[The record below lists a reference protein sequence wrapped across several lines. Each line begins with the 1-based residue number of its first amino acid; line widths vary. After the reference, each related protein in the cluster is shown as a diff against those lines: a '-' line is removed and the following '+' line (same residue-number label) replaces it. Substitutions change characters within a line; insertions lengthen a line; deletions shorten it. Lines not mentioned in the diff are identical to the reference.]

1 MSFLYFNNDWIAI
14 IPELYLIISINLIL
28 VYSVIYSTSPFFD
41 FPLLINNIS
50 WLTIQTLIIVLY
62 LNLNNYLYDIVIFN
76 ELLIIDLFGNFIKT
90 FIFCPAKAGYLNFAI

>member
-62 LNLNNYLYDIVIFN
+62 LNLIVNCMI
-76 ELLIIDLFGNFIKT
+76 
-90 FIFCPAKAGYLNFAI
+90 